1 MAVNYKPRTATDGLI
16 FALDAANTKSYPG
29 SGDTWTD
36 TVGGKNATRT
46 NSSEVVYNSNGWFD
60 WTDGPGYDSTQG
72 CFTLPNDTFT
82 LGNNFTIEIWNYYD
96 SSTAPATNPFTG
108 PNLFTNQA
116 SKDWNDNGAGNGLLF
131 GFNSIRVLNVSGSQ
145 QVTYNPIPS
154 LQTWHQHVFVADNN
168 TSGTVYVDGNS
179 VATLNAIRTYNQS
192 NGELGIGIADK
203 YFSNYRG
210 EYLGFISIVRVYLK
224 ALTQEEILQNYNALR
239 GRYGI

>member
-1 MAVNYKPRTATDGLI
+1 MAVDYNPSTVTDGLI
-16 FALDAANTKSYPG
+16 FALDAANTKSYSG

-72 CFTLPNDTFT
+72 CFTLPNDSFT

-96 SSTAPATNPFTG
+96 SSTEPATNPFTG

-116 SKDWNDNGAGNGLLF
+116 SKDWNDNGLGNGLLF
-131 GFNSIRVLNVSGSQ
+131 GFNSIRVLNVSGAQ
-145 QVTYNPIPS
+145 DVVYNPSPS
-154 LQTWHQHVFVADNN
+154 LQTWHQHVLVADNN

-179 VATLNAIRTYNQS
+179 VATLNPVRTYNQS

-203 YFSNYRG
+203 YFENYRG

-224 ALTQEEILQNYNALR
+224 ALTQEEILQNFNALR